1 MKGLIEFGGEGGGV
15 VVVEVDDHDPGFV
28 RAGSD
33 DLITRVQSTFAQAL
47 RMLHP
52 ATEAII
58 AAIDELPNRPSEI
71 EVEMGIKFNA
81 KVGAVLAST
90 GGDSHIRMKLSWEH
104 PVGSGP
110 LHMFARP
117 DAEAP

>member
-1 MKGLIEFGGEGGGV
+1 MATRCRWLWNPFVHANTGQRCGTEARAEGAASFVSEGPPALDSIRQGDASMKGLIEFGGEGGGV

-52 ATEAII
+52 
-58 AAIDELPNRPSEI
+58 
-71 EVEMGIKFNA
+71 
-81 KVGAVLAST
+81 
-90 GGDSHIRMKLSWEH
+90 
-104 PVGSGP
+104 
-110 LHMFARP
+110 
-117 DAEAP
+117 